1 MRWYESLRRPRE
13 FAAVRRRGR
22 RERRSTID
30 VFAVDRPGARPRVGV
45 TVGKAVGNAVIR
57 NLVRRR
63 IHGALAPLG
72 EAGAAPAVD
81 LVFIAA
87 PAAATAPFARL
98 AAEVASAVQ
107 RIALAPGR

>member
-1 MRWYESLRRPRE
+1 
-13 FAAVRRRGR
+13 
-22 RERRSTID
+22 
-30 VFAVDRPGARPRVGV
+30 
-45 TVGKAVGNAVIR
+45 VGKAVGNAVVR

-72 EAGAAPAVD
+72 EAGAPAVD

-98 AAEVASAVQ
+98 AAEVASAVR